1 MEKVYNPKRGV
12 PSKVIAD
19 VKKKISNIVYSVNVF
34 KVGST
39 GDYHQRVKYYEREGY
54 DKMYVVYETSSLKYM
69 AEIESELNAYYKD
82 WETNIN
88 YNKGSGG
95 PAPSKQVEKYY
106 VYVVIQY

>member
-1 MEKVYNPKRGV
+1 MEFVYNPKTGV

-19 VKKKISNIVYSVNVF
+19 VKRKISNMVYSVNVF

-39 GDYHQRVKYYEREGY
+39 GDYDQRFKYYERKGY
-54 DKMYVVYETSSLKYM
+54 DKMCIVYETSSLKYM
-69 AEIESELNAYYKD
+69 GTIESELNAYYKD